1 MPIEPQWE
9 SNKKGQRQVAVPGIL
24 GGLGPLAHIELEKR
38 ILQICHHQR
47 GVRCDQDYPTWLVVS
62 ATQIPD
68 RTHSLRENSLRE
80 DNLRKETSHKKENS
94 QERDECLLAL
104 QHYARSLQ
112 TMGSDFLVVSCNTAH
127 AFYGPVQAEIDIPW
141 LHLMDVT
148 THFIRQ
154 QYPDVS
160 RVGVLATD
168 GTIKARLYANSLRKA
183 DLMPIEPAYGSLVQK
198 QVMQSIYAPTWGIKT
213 AGIRV
218 SDRALKQVSE
228 AAASLY
234 AEGAEVII
242 AGCTELSIACAQ
254 LQAMPIP
261 WVDPLDAI
269 ASSILTYAYGDRPLP
284 LSGPALSGPSLS
296 SPDPSLSG
304 SSLSTKTRN
313 VSPILNYAA
322 L

>member
-1 MPIEPQWE
+1 MQLA
-9 SNKKGQRQVAVPGIL
+9 GAGQVAIPGIL

-38 ILQICHHQR
+38 ILQICHQQR
-47 GVRCDQDYPTWLVVS
+47 AVRCDQDYPTWIVVS
-62 ATQIPD
+62 ATQVPD
-68 RTHSLRENSLRE
+68 RTCS
-80 DNLRKETSHKKENS
+80 LRKENIHEG
-94 QERDECLLAL
+94 RDCLSAL

-112 TMGSDFLVVSCNTAH
+112 DMGSDFLVVPCNTAH
-127 AFYGPVQAEIDIPW
+127 AFYGLVQAEIDIPW

-148 THFIRQ
+148 TRFIRQ

-168 GTIKARLYANSLRKA
+168 GTIKARLYADSLRKA
-183 DLMPIEPAYGSLVQK
+183 GLMPIEPAYGSLLQK
-198 QVMQSIYAPTWGIKT
+198 QVMQSIYASTWGIKT

-228 AAASLY
+228 AAASLCVD
-234 AEGAEVII
+234 GAEVII

-254 LQAMPIP
+254 LQAMPMP

-269 ASSILTYAYGDRPLP
+269 AASILSYAYGDRTLP
-284 LSGPALSGPSLS
+284 LSGRSLS
-296 SPDPSLSG
+296 DSVLSG
-304 SSLSTKTRN
+304 SSLSTETRD